1 MNLQSVYQQK
11 LLTLKHPTMRLKSP
25 IRREAREKKWIHEE
39 LNNRIVLFAKECSP
53 IIDKIVKEKT
63 PIFFFFFYID
73 HVESIMYE
81 YDVRWNAYVNG
92 LKLDPKKHV
101 IPYHDLMLNRCK
113 FIIAQFILIDIYKM
127 PSHRV
132 GIYLKEGIL
141 KEDLYQTLSEILCVE
156 LARKDYVI
164 WESTKM
170 PKKIYFLQILK
181 QVYYSVSSLVSQLK
195 FRKN

>member
-1 MNLQSVYQQK
+1 
-11 LLTLKHPTMRLKSP
+11 MRLKSP
-25 IRREAREKKWIHEE
+25 IRRENREKKWIHEE
-39 LNNRIVLFAKECSP
+39 LNKRVVLFAKECAP
-53 IIDKIVKEKT
+53 DIDSIVKDKN
-63 PIFFFFFYID
+63 PIFVLPFYINNL
-73 HVESIMYE
+73 ETIMYE
-81 YDVRWNAYVNG
+81 YDVKWNAYVNG

-113 FIIAQFILIDIYKM
+113 FIIAQFVLIDLYKM
-127 PSHRV
+127 PTRRV
-132 GIYLKEGIL
+132 GIYLKDGIL

-170 PKKIYFLQILK
+170 SKRISLLMILK
-181 QVYYSVSSLVSQLK
+181 EAIYTVSSLVSKLK